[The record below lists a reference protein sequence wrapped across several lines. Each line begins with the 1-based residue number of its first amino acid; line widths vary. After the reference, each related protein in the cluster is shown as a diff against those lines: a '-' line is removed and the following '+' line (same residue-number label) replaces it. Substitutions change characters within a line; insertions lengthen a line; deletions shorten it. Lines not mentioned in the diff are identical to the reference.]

1 MSMDIIFLINSN
13 QKNIGYSRCPH
24 NRQLRFGK
32 KSIKRF
38 NLKTKLPAQKKI
50 KARLAGGGKG
60 QVGRFGRIRMM
71 FSFLSIIIFQ
81 NMARNETNFKKT
93 PLGYGLILK
102 LP

>member
-1 MSMDIIFLINSN
+1 MSTQQTAKI
-13 QKNIGYSRCPH
+13 R
-24 NRQLRFGK
+24 K

-102 LP
+102 LS